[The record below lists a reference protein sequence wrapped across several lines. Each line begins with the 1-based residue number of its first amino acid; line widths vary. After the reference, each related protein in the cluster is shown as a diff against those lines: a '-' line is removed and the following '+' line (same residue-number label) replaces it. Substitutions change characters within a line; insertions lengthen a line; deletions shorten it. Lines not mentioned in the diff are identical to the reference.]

1 MVMDV
6 TFKEDILPSVIN
18 NGLII
23 QYGHTTGNHR
33 TYFPTSF
40 VHTHS
45 VVLSVDPSV
54 ENPWGY
60 TCSCM
65 WCTSTYFDP
74 YSADAGL
81 QKLVDRNCMY
91 IAIGTI

>member
-1 MVMDV
+1 MD
-6 TFKEDILPSVIN
+6 IN

-81 QKLVDRNCMY
+81 QRLVDRNCMY